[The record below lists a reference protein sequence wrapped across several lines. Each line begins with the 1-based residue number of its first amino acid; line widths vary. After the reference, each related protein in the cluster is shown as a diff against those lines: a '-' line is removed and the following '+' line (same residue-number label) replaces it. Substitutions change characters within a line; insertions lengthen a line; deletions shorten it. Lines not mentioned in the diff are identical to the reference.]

1 MPDIAHEAELEKL
14 ARLLQVERAALD
26 CLDDQPV
33 ERLRRIREGLTDA
46 LFEKF
51 RPTFAGFARM
61 ASVLPLGIAAR
72 ISHGVLG
79 PVLSG
84 RVAGEMPPER
94 AVDMAERLSDDFLAD
109 ICVQMEPSRARPII
123 QSFPVERSVAITR
136 LLLERGEYIIMG
148 QFVDVLPRT
157 TLLAAAD
164 AIDSPLA
171 LLRIAFFVESREQ
184 LACVIAHLSHTRRA
198 GVIHAAAD
206 HRLWPEVIDTLE
218 RIDEH
223 TRAELA
229 AQALGEH
236 DAVLDS
242 LIRAAA
248 EHDLWPQ
255 LLAIGATVDDDTQSR
270 FAGQPAFDEEAVICS
285 IVDSVDTHALWPL
298 LEQYLAGMG
307 PSRAARMLAVCTEQR
322 PGPLA
327 DMAQR
332 FELTPATTAV
342 LGAACDRLDAGQR
355 DAAAQAAGV
364 DTPLGQLIQG

>member
-26 CLDDQPV
+26 FLDDQPV
-33 ERLRRIREGLTDA
+33 EDLRRIREGLTDA

-51 RPTFAGFARM
+51 RPTFTGFARM

-72 ISHGVLG
+72 ISHSVLG

-84 RVAGEMPPER
+84 RIAGEMPPER

-109 ICVQMEPSRARPII
+109 VCVEMEPSRARPII
-123 QSFPVERSVAITR
+123 QSFPIERSVAITR
-136 LLLERGEYIIMG
+136 RLLERGEYITMG
-148 QFVDVLPRT
+148 QFVDVLPRA

-164 AIDSPLA
+164 AIESPLA

-184 LACVIAHLSHTRRA
+184 LACVIAHLSHARRA
-198 GVIHAAAD
+198 EVIHAAAE
-206 HRLWPEVIDTLE
+206 HELWPEVIDTLE

-229 AQALGEH
+229 AQALTEH

-248 EHDLWPQ
+248 VHDLWPQ
-255 LLAIGATVDDDTQSR
+255 LLAIGTTIDDDSQSR
-270 FAGQPAFDEEAVICS
+270 FAGQPAFCEEQIICS
-285 IVDSVDTHALWPL
+285 IVDSVDSHALWPL

-307 PSRAARMLAVCTEQR
+307 TPRAARMLAVCADQR
-322 PGPLA
+322 PNTLA
-327 DMAQR
+327 DMAKR
-332 FELTPATTAV
+332 FELTAATTAV
-342 LGAACDRLDAGQR
+342 LGEASETLEASQR
-355 DAAAQAAGV
+355 DAATQAAGP
-364 DTPLGQLIQG
+364 DTALGQLIQR